1 MRKNRCSVN
10 NINHELKF
18 FWVVAL
24 RAEAH
29 VLIKKFHLK
38 NFSNFSKLPI
48 YINRE
53 NGHALVI
60 SGVGSIKSAL
70 ATMYLNNAFN
80 PGQFVAWINIGIAGH
95 FQGPIGTLF
104 QAVKV
109 VNNDN
114 GKFFF
119 PGLRFS
125 KLAKAAEL
133 YTVSS
138 PESEFS
144 LPVLYDMEAA
154 GFCEIAPR
162 LSCNELTFVLKIV
175 SDTSE
180 HSQSLVTKKMI
191 ADLFEKNSSIIDNL
205 LQAIAK
211 IVAQE
216 KVRLGDPVEMDEI
229 MSLLHFTET
238 NRFRFRKVY
247 KKWWCL
253 FPEKS
258 LVDIAKKASSA
269 RDLMQ
274 RMEFDIA
281 SEARSWKLK

>member
-1 MRKNRCSVN
+1 MNK
-10 NINHELKF
+10 INHELKF

-24 RAEAH
+24 PAEAH
-29 VLIKKFHLK
+29 VLIKKFHLNK
-38 NFSNFSKLPI
+38 LPKFSKLPI
-48 YINRE
+48 YVNRE

-60 SGVGSIKSAL
+60 SGVGSIKSAV
-70 ATMYLNNAFN
+70 ATMYLNKTFN

-95 FQGPIGTLF
+95 FQGPVGTLF
-104 QAVKV
+104 QVIKV

-114 GKFFF
+114 GKSFF

-138 PESEFS
+138 PENEFT

-154 GFCEIAPR
+154 GFCEIAPS

-180 HSQSLVTKKMI
+180 QSQSLITKKMI
-191 ADLFEKNSSIIDNL
+191 ADLFEKNSAMIDNL
-205 LQAIAK
+205 LQAVVK
-211 IVAQE
+211 IVDRERA
-216 KVRLGDPVEMDEI
+216 RLGDPIEMDGI
-229 MSLLHFTET
+229 MCSLHFTET
-238 NRFRFRKVY
+238 NRLRFRKIY

-253 FPEKS
+253 FPNKS
-258 LVDIAKKASSA
+258 LVDRAQKASSA
-269 RDLMQ
+269 HDLMQ
-274 RMEFDIA
+274 SMELDIA
-281 SEARSWKLK
+281 SEAQSWKLK

>member
-1 MRKNRCSVN
+1 MRKNRCGVN

-24 RAEAH
+24 RAEAN

-38 NFSNFSKLPI
+38 NFSNSSKFPI

-60 SGVGSIKSAL
+60 SGVGAIKSAV
-70 ATMYLNNAFN
+70 ATMYLNNTFN
-80 PGQFVAWINIGIAGH
+80 SGQFVAWINIGIAGH
-95 FQGPIGTLF
+95 FQGPVGTLF
-104 QAVKV
+104 QAIKV
-109 VNNDN
+109 VNKDN
-114 GKFFF
+114 GKSFF

-125 KLAKAAEL
+125 KLAKTAEL

-154 GFCEIAPR
+154 GFCEIAPG

-191 ADLFEKNSSIIDNL
+191 ADLFENNSTKIDNL

-211 IVAQE
+211 VVAQE
-216 KVRLGDPVEMDEI
+216 EVRLGDPVEMDEI
-229 MSLLHFTET
+229 ISSLHFTET
-238 NRFRFRKVY
+238 SRLRFRKVC

-253 FPEKS
+253 FPDKS
-258 LVDIAKKASSA
+258 LVDTARKSSSA

-274 RMEFDIA
+274 RMELDIA
-281 SEARSWKLK
+281 SEAQSWKLK

>member
-1 MRKNRCSVN
+1 MNDTN
-10 NINHELKF
+10 QELKF

-24 RAEAH
+24 RPEANA
-29 VLIKKFHLK
+29 LIKKFNLK
-38 NFSNFSKLPI
+38 SFSNHLNFPI
-48 YINRE
+48 YINRK

-60 SGVGSIKSAL
+60 SGVGSIKSAV
-70 ATMYLNNAFN
+70 ATMYLNKTFN

-95 FQGPIGTLF
+95 FQGPVGTLF
-104 QAVKV
+104 QVIKV

-114 GKFFF
+114 GKSFF

-138 PESEFS
+138 PENEFT

-154 GFCEIAPR
+154 GFCEIAPS

-180 HSQSLVTKKMI
+180 QSQSLITKKMI
-191 ADLFEKNSSIIDNL
+191 ADLFKKNSAMIDNL
-205 LQAIAK
+205 LQAVVK
-211 IVAQE
+211 IVDRERA
-216 KVRLGDPVEMDEI
+216 RLGDPIEMDGI
-229 MSLLHFTET
+229 MCSLHFTET
-238 NRFRFRKVY
+238 NRLRFRKIY

-253 FPEKS
+253 FPNKS
-258 LVDIAKKASSA
+258 LVDRAQKASSA
-269 RDLMQ
+269 HDLMQ
-274 RMEFDIA
+274 SMELDIA
-281 SEARSWKLK
+281 SEAQSWKLK

>member
-1 MRKNRCSVN
+1 MRKNRCSLN

-60 SGVGSIKSAL
+60 SGVGSIKSAI
-70 ATMYLNNAFN
+70 ATMYLNNTFK

-95 FQGPIGTLF
+95 FQGPVGTLF
-104 QAVKV
+104 QAIKV
-109 VNNDN
+109 VNTDN

-216 KVRLGDPVEMDEI
+216 KVRLGAAVEMDEI
-229 MSLLHFTET
+229 MSSFHFTET

-258 LVDIAKKASSA
+258 LVDTAQKASSA

-274 RMEFDIA
+274 RMEVDIA
-281 SEARSWKLK
+281 SEVQSWKLK